1 MEKTMKKSVALM
13 LALFTIF
20 ALTAFAADQ
29 TVHFNTPMNVAGTK
43 LPAGD
48 YTLRYEI
55 KGKSADVT
63 VLQGSKTVATTKA
76 ELVDRTDPAP
86 YNSIVRTENSDGT
99 SNLKEIQMAN
109 KKQVIRLQ
117 TEETAVGK

>member
-1 MEKTMKKSVALM
+1 MKKIVAI
-13 LALFTIF
+13 IF
-20 ALTAFAADQ
+20 AFVAIFAVTAFALEQ
-29 TVHFNTPMNVAGTK
+29 HVHFNTTMNVAGTK

-55 KGKSADVT
+55 KGKTAEIT

-86 YNSIVRTENSDGT
+86 YNSVVRTENSDGT

>member
-1 MEKTMKKSVALM
+1 MKKFVAIM
-13 LALFTIF
+13 FAIFTIF

-29 TVHFNTPMNVAGTK
+29 NVHFNTTMNVAGTK

-48 YTLRYEI
+48 YTVRYEI
-55 KGKSADVT
+55 KGKIAEVT
-63 VLQGSKTVATTKA
+63 VLQGSKTVASTKA

-86 YNSIVRTENSDGT
+86 YNSIVRTENTDGT

>member
-1 MEKTMKKSVALM
+1 MKKIIAIMFAILTV
-13 LALFTIF
+13 F
-20 ALTAFAADQ
+20 ALTAFAVDQ
-29 TVHFNTPMNVAGTK
+29 NVHFNTTMNVGGTK
-43 LPAGD
+43 VPAGD

-63 VLQGSKTVATTKA
+63 VLQGSKTIVNTKA

-86 YNSIVRTENSDGT
+86 YNSIVRTDNSDGT
-99 SNLKEIQMAN
+99 ANLKEIQMAN